1 MPRPRKC
8 KFIQEQPAVTT
19 FKPAGVPAFQLEALV
34 LSHEEFEAIRLGDL
48 VGLSQEDGAK
58 EMGISRATFGRLI
71 NSAHRIVAQAL
82 VEGKALT
89 IEGGNFITYDEV
101 SLAEPPHGRC
111 GCHRRRRHGGE

>member
-8 KFIQEQPAVTT
+8 KFIQGQPPVTT
-19 FKPAGVPAFQLEALV
+19 FKPAGVPSCHLEMVV

-48 VGLSQEDGAK
+48 VGLSQEGGAK

-71 NSAHRIVAQAL
+71 NSAHRVVAQAL

-89 IEGGNFITYDEV
+89 IEGGSFVTYDDASHDE
-101 SLAEPPHGRC
+101 LPPGRC
-111 GCHRRRRHGGE
+111 GCHRRRQHGGE